1 MHDRRITHR
10 SNQRAFFQMKLSIE
24 ATVAGAVAV
33 AFAVLSMAVIA
44 QEESE
49 RGTPTNN
56 PVLSHMTAQE
66 FNNTPSAPLG
76 ERSESQLLAQY

>member
-1 MHDRRITHR
+1 
-10 SNQRAFFQMKLSIE
+10 MKLSIE

-44 QEESE
+44 QEQTE

-56 PVLSHMTAQE
+56 SGLSHMTARG
-66 FNNTPSAPLG
+66 FNSSSSAPLAG
-76 ERSESQLLAQY
+76 GSENGVLGLY

>member
-1 MHDRRITHR
+1 
-10 SNQRAFFQMKLSIE
+10 MKLSIE

-44 QEESE
+44 QEQTE

-56 PVLSHMTAQE
+56 SVLSHMTARE
-66 FNNTPSAPLG
+66 FNSSSSAPLG
-76 ERSESQLLAQY
+76 RRSESQLLAQY